1 MGAPERWG
9 RCLSSAPGRSTPPQI
24 AAGSAIHVLALQSHK
39 KVAAL
44 WREAG
49 LSWKDF
55 LPEEDDVHTFLLE
68 QVRGMLGLLLRGEG
82 RSAWVEK
89 RAGRRLWQKFQRAA
103 GQKEPPGG
111 ESERAPLFGSG
122 PEFPALAF

>member
-1 MGAPERWG
+1 MS
-9 RCLSSAPGRSTPPQI
+9 LT
-24 AAGSAIHVLALQSHK
+24 LQSHK

-68 QVRGMLGLLLRGEG
+68 QVRGLLGFLSRGEG
-82 RSAWVEK
+82 RGAWMEK
-89 RAGRRLWQKFQRAA
+89 RAGRR
-103 GQKEPPGG
+103 
-111 ESERAPLFGSG
+111 
-122 PEFPALAF
+122 